1 MTKRGLPEQ
10 DSSFKCFRVQWTL
23 MHAYEQFEQI
33 IVSADRAVGAQSKI
47 RDSGFNDNARH
58 NYAAPGFATRV
69 LGIMCRLLGKQRG
82 NSTVDRE

>member
-23 MHAYEQFEQI
+23 MHAYERFEQI

-47 RDSGFNDNARH
+47 RDSGFDDYTRH
-58 NYAAPGFATRV
+58 YN
-69 LGIMCRLLGKQRG
+69 CRAGLRDTGAWHRALASRQTERRFNG
-82 NSTVDRE
+82 

>member
-1 MTKRGLPEQ
+1 MI
-10 DSSFKCFRVQWTL
+10 S
-23 MHAYEQFEQI
+23 
-33 IVSADRAVGAQSKI
+33 VGAQSKI